1 MLLGSD
7 IDVELEVLEVRLHG
21 FYTGTGGGWLPRS
34 LRMNEAGVGRAGII
48 GKCSVSWFP
57 SLTDNC
63 DSDISYC
70 IYDDT
75 NNLWKMIRIIWPT
88 LCSTSAASRANHV
101 SV

>member
-21 FYTGTGGGWLPRS
+21 FYTSTGGGWLPSS
-34 LRMNEAGVGRAGII
+34 LRMDEAGEGRTGII
-48 GKCSVSWFP
+48 GKCSVSWFL

-63 DSDISYC
+63 DSDISSC

-75 NNLWKMIRIIWPT
+75 NKMFFR
-88 LCSTSAASRANHV
+88 LN
-101 SV
+101 